1 MIWPTRVEFPN
12 YTNSSYNSVTKKL
25 NNSIRKWVES
35 LNRHFS
41 KEDIQMTKRCIKRCS
56 TSLFIREICQ
66 NLNIIWPVKYYLT
79 LDRMAIIK
87 TSTNNKCRRQCGVKG
102 TLLTAGGNINC
113 CSHYG
118 KQYGRFHKKLKIE
131 LLCDPAIPLLGI
143 HSDKIIIQKKKN
155 THTTMFIEALFTI
168 VKTQK
173 QLKHHQQING

>member
-1 MIWPTRVEFPN
+1 M
-12 YTNSSYNSVTKKL
+12 TNKSLISKLHKQLIQLSNKKAKQL
-25 NNSIRKWVES
+25 NQKMGRKSKW
-35 LNRHFS
+35 HFS

-143 HSDKIIIQKKKN
+143 HSDKIIIQKKKKY
-155 THTTMFIEALFTI
+155 THNNVHSSTIYNSQDTEAT
-168 VKTQK
+168 
-173 QLKHHQQING
+173 